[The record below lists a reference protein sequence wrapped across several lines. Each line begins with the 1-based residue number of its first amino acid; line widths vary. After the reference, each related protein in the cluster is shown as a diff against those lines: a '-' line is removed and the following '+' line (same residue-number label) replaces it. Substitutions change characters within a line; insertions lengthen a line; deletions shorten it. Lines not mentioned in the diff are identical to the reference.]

1 MSASDELGADPM
13 RDEAGAGSTG
23 SAPAPRAGDAPG
35 AASPAEG
42 AAPDAGPG
50 TDGGAAPEGAA
61 PAPGPGRGADGGT
74 APEGAAPAPDDEEGS
89 AASGSGEEGAVDDM
103 SPFEEQM
110 GDSELANALE
120 RVAAVEEQL
129 ARANADLY
137 NLNQEYA
144 GYVRRSKEAAPAHRT
159 AGQDEVIE
167 SLIGVLDDIDAARK
181 HGDLDDGPFAA
192 IAVKLEDS
200 LRNRFELER
209 YGAAGEDFDPALHE
223 ALMATV
229 DADVD
234 RPVIGQ
240 VLQPGY
246 RRGERVIRATKVL
259 VNNPE

>member
-1 MSASDELGADPM
+1 MSAPDELGADPM
-13 RDEAGAGSTG
+13 RDEAGADSTE
-23 SAPAPRAGDAPG
+23 SAPAPGAGTP
-35 AASPAEG
+35 
-42 AAPDAGPG
+42 PDAGPG
-50 TDGGAAPEGAA
+50 TDGEAAPEGAA
-61 PAPGPGRGADGGT
+61 PAPGTGEGGGGSDGGT
-74 APEGAAPAPDDEEGS
+74 P
-89 AASGSGEEGAVDDM
+89 VDDM
-103 SPFEEQM
+103 GAFEEQM

-144 GYVRRSKEAAPAHRT
+144 GYVRRSKEAAPAHR
-159 AGQDEVIE
+159 ASGQDEVIE
-167 SLIGVLDDIDAARK
+167 SLIGVLDDIDAARN

-209 YGAAGEDFDPALHE
+209 YGAVGEDFDPALHE

-234 RPVIGQ
+234 HPVIGQ

-246 RRGERVIRATKVL
+246 RRGERVIRAAKVL
-259 VNNPE
+259 VRNPE

>member
-23 SAPAPRAGDAPG
+23 SAPAPGAGDAPG

-42 AAPDAGPG
+42 AAPGAGPG
-50 TDGGAAPEGAA
+50 TDGGTPPEGPA
-61 PAPGPGRGADGGT
+61 PAS
-74 APEGAAPAPDDEEGS
+74 DDEDGS

-103 SPFEEQM
+103 SAFEEQM

>member
-23 SAPAPRAGDAPG
+23 SAPAPGAGDAPG

-42 AAPDAGPG
+42 AAPGAGPG

-61 PAPGPGRGADGGT
+61 PAS
-74 APEGAAPAPDDEEGS
+74 DDEDGR

-103 SPFEEQM
+103 SAFEEQM

>member
-1 MSASDELGADPM
+1 MSAPDELGVDPM
-13 RDEAGAGSTG
+13 RDEAGADSTE
-23 SAPAPRAGDAPG
+23 SAPAPGAGP
-35 AASPAEG
+35 P
-42 AAPDAGPG
+42 PDAGPG
-50 TDGGAAPEGAA
+50 TDGEAAPEGAA
-61 PAPGPGRGADGGT
+61 PAPGTGEGGGGSDGGT
-74 APEGAAPAPDDEEGS
+74 P
-89 AASGSGEEGAVDDM
+89 VDDM
-103 SPFEEQM
+103 GAFEEQM

-144 GYVRRSKEAAPAHRT
+144 GYVRRSKEAAPAHR
-159 AGQDEVIE
+159 ASGQDEVIE
-167 SLIGVLDDIDAARK
+167 SLIGVLDDIDAARN

-209 YGAAGEDFDPALHE
+209 YGAVGEDFDPALHE

-234 RPVIGQ
+234 HPVIGQ

-246 RRGERVIRATKVL
+246 RRGERVIRAAKVL
-259 VNNPE
+259 VRNPE

>member
-1 MSASDELGADPM
+1 MSASDELGADPI

-23 SAPAPRAGDAPG
+23 SAPAPGAGDAPG

-42 AAPDAGPG
+42 AAPGAGPG
-50 TDGGAAPEGAA
+50 TDGGTPPEGPA
-61 PAPGPGRGADGGT
+61 PAS
-74 APEGAAPAPDDEEGS
+74 DDEDGS
-89 AASGSGEEGAVDDM
+89 AASGSGEGGAVDDM
-103 SPFEEQM
+103 SAFEEQM

>member
-61 PAPGPGRGADGGT
+61 PAS
-74 APEGAAPAPDDEEGS
+74 DDEDGS

-103 SPFEEQM
+103 SAFEEQM

>member
-1 MSASDELGADPM
+1 MSAPDELGADPM
-13 RDEAGAGSTG
+13 RDEAGT
-23 SAPAPRAGDAPG
+23 P
-35 AASPAEG
+35 
-42 AAPDAGPG
+42 PDAGPG
-50 TDGGAAPEGAA
+50 TDGEAAPEGAA
-61 PAPGPGRGADGGT
+61 PAPGTGEGGGGSDGGT
-74 APEGAAPAPDDEEGS
+74 PVADMGA
-89 AASGSGEEGAVDDM
+89 
-103 SPFEEQM
+103 FEEQM

-144 GYVRRSKEAAPAHRT
+144 GYVRRSKEAAPAHR
-159 AGQDEVIE
+159 ASGQDEVIE
-167 SLIGVLDDIDAARK
+167 SLIGVLDDIDAARN

-209 YGAAGEDFDPALHE
+209 YGAVGEDFDPALHE

-234 RPVIGQ
+234 HPVIGQ

-246 RRGERVIRATKVL
+246 RRGERVIRAAKVL
-259 VNNPE
+259 VRNPE

>member
-1 MSASDELGADPM
+1 MSAPDELGVDPM
-13 RDEAGAGSTG
+13 RDEAGADSTE
-23 SAPAPRAGDAPG
+23 SAPAPGAGTP
-35 AASPAEG
+35 
-42 AAPDAGPG
+42 PDAGPG
-50 TDGGAAPEGAA
+50 TDGEAAPEGAA
-61 PAPGPGRGADGGT
+61 PAPGTGEGGGGSDGGT
-74 APEGAAPAPDDEEGS
+74 P
-89 AASGSGEEGAVDDM
+89 VDDM
-103 SPFEEQM
+103 GAFEEQM

-144 GYVRRSKEAAPAHRT
+144 GYVRRSKEAAPAHR
-159 AGQDEVIE
+159 ASGQDEVIE
-167 SLIGVLDDIDAARK
+167 SLIGVLDDIDAARN

-234 RPVIGQ
+234 HPVIGQ

-246 RRGERVIRATKVL
+246 RRGERVIRAAKVL
-259 VNNPE
+259 VKNPE

>member
-1 MSASDELGADPM
+1 MSAPDELGADPM

-23 SAPAPRAGDAPG
+23 SAPAPGAGDAPG

-42 AAPDAGPG
+42 AAPETGPG

-61 PAPGPGRGADGGT
+61 PASDAGRGTDGET
-74 APEGAAPAPDDEEGS
+74 SPEGS
-89 AASGSGEEGAVDDM
+89 APASDPEGGSTASGSGEEDAVDDM
-103 SPFEEQM
+103 SAFEEQL

-129 ARANADLY
+129 TRANADLY

-167 SLIGVLDDIDAARK
+167 SLIGVLDDISAARD
-181 HGDLDDGPFAA
+181 HGDLDGGPFAA
-192 IAVKLEDS
+192 IATKLEDT
-200 LRNRFELER
+200 LRNRFALER
-209 YGAAGEDFDPALHE
+209 YGEAGEDFDPALHE
-223 ALMATV
+223 ALMATT
-229 DADVD
+229 DAGVEH
-234 RPVIGQ
+234 PVIGK

>member
-13 RDEAGAGSTG
+13 RDEAGADPVESAPSPGA
-23 SAPAPRAGDAPG
+23 APAPGTAGEAQG
-35 AASPAEG
+35 S
-42 AAPDAGPG
+42 
-50 TDGGAAPEGAA
+50 A
-61 PAPGPGRGADGGT
+61 PAPGPGRGTDGET
-74 APEGAAPAPDDEEGS
+74 APEGSAPAPDDEDGS
-89 AASGSGEEGAVDDM
+89 TASGSGEDGAVDDM
-103 SPFEEQM
+103 AAFEEQM

>member
-1 MSASDELGADPM
+1 MSAPDELGADPM
-13 RDEAGAGSTG
+13 RDEAGAGSAE
-23 SAPAPRAGDAPG
+23 SAPAPGAGDAPG

-42 AAPDAGPG
+42 AAPGAGPG

-74 APEGAAPAPDDEEGS
+74 APEGAAPASDDEDGS

-103 SPFEEQM
+103 AAFEEQM
-110 GDSELANALE
+110 GDSELANAPE

>member
-1 MSASDELGADPM
+1 MSAPDELGADPM
-13 RDEAGAGSTG
+13 RDEAGADSVESASAPGAALAPGTAGEAQG
-23 SAPAPRAGDAPG
+23 SAPA
-35 AASPAEG
+35 S
-42 AAPDAGPG
+42 DAGRG
-50 TDGGAAPEGAA
+50 TDGE
-61 PAPGPGRGADGGT
+61 T
-74 APEGAAPAPDDEEGS
+74 APEGSAPVGGGGS
-89 AASGSGEEGAVDDM
+89 DGGTPVDDM
-103 SPFEEQM
+103 GAFEEQM

-144 GYVRRSKEAAPAHRT
+144 GYVRRSKEAAPAHR
-159 AGQDEVIE
+159 ASGQDEVIE
-167 SLIGVLDDIDAARK
+167 SLIGVLDDIDAARN

>member
-1 MSASDELGADPM
+1 MSSPDELGADPM
-13 RDEAGAGSTG
+13 RDEAGADSVE
-23 SAPAPRAGDAPG
+23 SAPAPGAGDAPG
-35 AASPAEG
+35 AASPADG
-42 AAPDAGPG
+42 VAPDTGPG
-50 TDGGAAPEGAA
+50 TDGGTPPEGPA
-61 PAPGPGRGADGGT
+61 PASDAED
-74 APEGAAPAPDDEEGS
+74 AS

-103 SPFEEQM
+103 AAFEEQM
-110 GDSELANALE
+110 GDSDLANALE

-234 RPVIGQ
+234 HPVIGQ

-246 RRGERVIRATKVL
+246 RRGERVIRAAKVL
-259 VNNPE
+259 VKNPE

>member
-1 MSASDELGADPM
+1 MSAPDELGADPT
-13 RDEAGAGSTG
+13 RDEAGTDSVE
-23 SAPAPRAGDAPG
+23 SAPARGTGTPQDT
-35 AASPAEG
+35 
-42 AAPDAGPG
+42 GPG
-50 TDGGAAPEGAA
+50 TDGEAAPEGAA
-61 PAPGPGRGADGGT
+61 PSPGT
-74 APEGAAPAPDDEEGS
+74 EEEGS
-89 AASGSGEEGAVDDM
+89 GSDGGAPVDDM
-103 SPFEEQM
+103 AAFEEQM

-167 SLIGVLDDIDAARK
+167 SLIGVLDDIDAARN

-234 RPVIGQ
+234 HPVIGQ

-246 RRGERVIRATKVL
+246 RRGERVIRAAKVL
-259 VNNPE
+259 VKNPE

>member
-23 SAPAPRAGDAPG
+23 SAPAPGAGDAPG
-35 AASPAEG
+35 AAGEAQGSAPAS
-42 AAPDAGPG
+42 DAGRG
-50 TDGGAAPEGAA
+50 TDGE
-61 PAPGPGRGADGGT
+61 T
-74 APEGAAPAPDDEEGS
+74 APEGSAPASDPEGGS
-89 AASGSGEEGAVDDM
+89 TASGSGEEDAVDDM
-103 SPFEEQM
+103 SAFEEQL

-129 ARANADLY
+129 TRANADLY

-167 SLIGVLDDIDAARK
+167 SLIGVLDDISAARD
-181 HGDLDDGPFAA
+181 HGDLDGGPFAA
-192 IAVKLEDS
+192 IATKLEDT
-200 LRNRFELER
+200 LRNRFALER
-209 YGAAGEDFDPALHE
+209 YGEAGEDFDPALHE
-223 ALMATV
+223 ALMATT
-229 DADVD
+229 DAGVEH
-234 RPVIGQ
+234 PVIGK

>member
-1 MSASDELGADPM
+1 MSAPDELGADPT
-13 RDEAGAGSTG
+13 RDQAGAGS
-23 SAPAPRAGDAPG
+23 
-35 AASPAEG
+35 AE
-42 AAPDAGPG
+42 P
-50 TDGGAAPEGAA
+50 A
-61 PAPGPGRGADGGT
+61 PAPGAPPAPGPAQDAAGTGPDGEAAT
-74 APEGAAPAPDDEEGS
+74 PAPASDPEGAG
-89 AASGSGEEGAVDDM
+89 AASGSGEEGAVVDDM
-103 SPFEEQM
+103 AAFEEQM
-110 GDSELANALE
+110 GDSELASALE

-159 AGQDEVIE
+159 SGQDEVIE
-167 SLIGVLDDIDAARK
+167 SLIGVLDDIDAARN

-234 RPVIGQ
+234 HPVIGQ

-246 RRGERVIRATKVL
+246 RRGDRVIRATKVL
-259 VNNPE
+259 VKNPE

>member
-1 MSASDELGADPM
+1 MSAPDELGADST
-13 RDEAGAGSTG
+13 RDEAGADSVE
-23 SAPAPRAGDAPG
+23 SAPARGEGDAPG

-42 AAPDAGPG
+42 AAPDTGPG
-50 TDGGAAPEGAA
+50 TDGEAAPEGAA
-61 PAPGPGRGADGGT
+61 PAPDAED
-74 APEGAAPAPDDEEGS
+74 GS
-89 AASGSGEEGAVDDM
+89 AASGSDGGTPVDDM
-103 SPFEEQM
+103 GAFEEQM

-144 GYVRRSKEAAPAHRT
+144 GYVRRSKEAAPAHR
-159 AGQDEVIE
+159 ASGQDEVIE
-167 SLIGVLDDIDAARK
+167 SLIGVLDDIDAARN

-234 RPVIGQ
+234 HPVIGQ

-246 RRGERVIRATKVL
+246 RRGERVIRAAKVL
-259 VNNPE
+259 VKNPE

>member
-50 TDGGAAPEGAA
+50 TDGGA
-61 PAPGPGRGADGGT
+61 

>member
-1 MSASDELGADPM
+1 M
-13 RDEAGAGSTG
+13 RDGAGTDSTG
-23 SAPAPRAGDAPG
+23 SAPARGTGTPQDT
-35 AASPAEG
+35 
-42 AAPDAGPG
+42 GPG
-50 TDGGAAPEGAA
+50 TDGEAAPEGAA
-61 PAPGPGRGADGGT
+61 PSPGTGEGGSGSDGG
-74 APEGAAPAPDDEEGS
+74 AP
-89 AASGSGEEGAVDDM
+89 VDDM
-103 SPFEEQM
+103 GAFEEQM

-167 SLIGVLDDIDAARK
+167 SLIGVLDDIDAARN

-234 RPVIGQ
+234 HPVIGQ

-246 RRGERVIRATKVL
+246 RRGERVIRAAKVL
-259 VNNPE
+259 VKNPE

>member
-13 RDEAGAGSTG
+13 RDEAGAGSSG
-23 SAPAPRAGDAPG
+23 SAPAPGAGDAPG

-42 AAPDAGPG
+42 AAPGPG
-50 TDGGAAPEGAA
+50 RGADGGAVPEGAA

-74 APEGAAPAPDDEEGS
+74 APEGAAPASDDEDGS

-103 SPFEEQM
+103 SAFEEQM

-181 HGDLDDGPFAA
+181 HGDL
-192 IAVKLEDS
+192 
-200 LRNRFELER
+200 
-209 YGAAGEDFDPALHE
+209 HE

>member
-1 MSASDELGADPM
+1 MSAPDELGADPM
-13 RDEAGAGSTG
+13 RDEAGADSVE
-23 SAPAPRAGDAPG
+23 SAPAP
-35 AASPAEG
+35 
-42 AAPDAGPG
+42 
-50 TDGGAAPEGAA
+50 GAA
-61 PAPGPGRGADGGT
+61 PAPGTAGEAQGSAPASDAGRGTDGET
-74 APEGAAPAPDDEEGS
+74 APEGSAPASDPEGGS
-89 AASGSGEEGAVDDM
+89 TASGSDGGTPVDDM
-103 SPFEEQM
+103 GAFEEQM

-167 SLIGVLDDIDAARK
+167 SLIGVLDDIDAARN

-209 YGAAGEDFDPALHE
+209 YGAVGEDFDPALHE

-234 RPVIGQ
+234 HPVIGQ

-246 RRGERVIRATKVL
+246 RRGERVIRAAKVL
-259 VNNPE
+259 VRNPE

>member
-13 RDEAGAGSTG
+13 RDEAGAGSSG
-23 SAPAPRAGDAPG
+23 SAPAPGAGDAPG

-42 AAPDAGPG
+42 AAPGAGPG
-50 TDGGAAPEGAA
+50 TDGGTPPEGPA
-61 PAPGPGRGADGGT
+61 PAS
-74 APEGAAPAPDDEEGS
+74 DDEDGS

-103 SPFEEQM
+103 SAFEEQM

>member
-1 MSASDELGADPM
+1 MSAPDELGADPM
-13 RDEAGAGSTG
+13 RDEAGADSDE
-23 SAPAPRAGDAPG
+23 SAPAP
-35 AASPAEG
+35 
-42 AAPDAGPG
+42 
-50 TDGGAAPEGAA
+50 GAA
-61 PAPGPGRGADGGT
+61 PAPSTAGEAQGSAPASDAGRGTDGET
-74 APEGAAPAPDDEEGS
+74 APEGSAPASDPEGGS
-89 AASGSGEEGAVDDM
+89 TASGSDGGTPVDDM
-103 SPFEEQM
+103 GAFEEQM

-144 GYVRRSKEAAPAHRT
+144 GYVRRSKEAAPAHR
-159 AGQDEVIE
+159 ASGQDEVIE
-167 SLIGVLDDIDAARK
+167 SLIGVLDDIDAARN

-234 RPVIGQ
+234 HPVIGQ

-246 RRGERVIRATKVL
+246 RRGERVIRAAKVL
-259 VNNPE
+259 VRNPE

>member
-1 MSASDELGADPM
+1 MSAPDELGADPM
-13 RDEAGAGSTG
+13 RDEAGADSVE
-23 SAPAPRAGDAPG
+23 SAPAP
-35 AASPAEG
+35 
-42 AAPDAGPG
+42 
-50 TDGGAAPEGAA
+50 GAA
-61 PAPGPGRGADGGT
+61 PAPGTAGEAQGSAPASDAGRGTDGET
-74 APEGAAPAPDDEEGS
+74 APEGSAPASDPEGGS
-89 AASGSGEEGAVDDM
+89 TASGSDGGTPVDDM
-103 SPFEEQM
+103 GAFEEQM

-144 GYVRRSKEAAPAHRT
+144 GYVRRSKEAAPAHR
-159 AGQDEVIE
+159 ASGQDEVIE
-167 SLIGVLDDIDAARK
+167 SLIGVLDDIDAARN

-209 YGAAGEDFDPALHE
+209 YGAVGEDFDPALHE

-234 RPVIGQ
+234 HPVIGQ

-246 RRGERVIRATKVL
+246 RRGERVIRAAKVL
-259 VNNPE
+259 VRNPE

>member
-1 MSASDELGADPM
+1 MSAPDELGADPT
-13 RDEAGAGSTG
+13 RDQAGAGSTE
-23 SAPAPRAGDAPG
+23 SAPAPGAPPAQDAAGTGPDGEAAPP
-35 AASPAEG
+35 APASDAEG
-42 AAPDAGPG
+42 AG
-50 TDGGAAPEGAA
+50 
-61 PAPGPGRGADGGT
+61 
-74 APEGAAPAPDDEEGS
+74 
-89 AASGSGEEGAVDDM
+89 AASGSGGEGAVVDDM
-103 SPFEEQM
+103 AAFEEQM
-110 GDSELANALE
+110 GDSELASALE